1 MNPQTGRRR
10 LNHWVEDL
18 FPARY
23 ACTSEDLL
31 GSGEPSTLLAAGE
44 QARQSRALRLKDIYG
59 TVFREQAEAAREA
72 RLKHIAGIIVRE
84 YPEESAARDDSA
96 GSSRESEGR
105 ADGAG
110 GVDVEELATEARCLW
125 SEEDVAVLRR
135 NAEEKNAQVRRL
147 KSVLTVSEADRGEL
161 RARCERLEA
170 ALSEST
176 RTGLAARQEA
186 DRRAMH
192 CRQLEC
198 EVQKLQKSLGA
209 LQEVV
214 SATQRQ
220 ASQCRRD
227 LHSARLQQQQLRAR
241 KQEIKSQL
249 QKASQEFL
257 LKEAELHGT
266 MELRYKSSLA
276 ELQAELGRTRE
287 ELQKERRARGRDLAS
302 LELLRRHFEN
312 LQAPRVDDCMKITH
326 W

>member
-1 MNPQTGRRR
+1 MNPHTGRRR

-23 ACTSEDLL
+23 ACTSDDLL
-31 GSGEPSTLLAAGE
+31 GSDEPSPSLAAGE
-44 QARQSRALRLKDIYG
+44 QARQSRARRLKDIYG
-59 TVFREQAEAAREA
+59 AVFGEQVEAAREA
-72 RLKHIAGIIVRE
+72 RLKHIASSMVRE
-84 YPEESAARDDSA
+84 YPEKYAARDDLA
-96 GSSRESEGR
+96 GSPRESER
-105 ADGAG
+105 RVDGAG
-110 GVDVEELATEARCLW
+110 DMDVEELTTEPRCLW
-125 SEEDVAVLRR
+125 SKEDVAVFRR
-135 NAEEKNAQVRRL
+135 NAEEKDAQLRRL

-161 RARCERLEA
+161 RARCERLEKD
-170 ALSEST
+170 LSESV

-198 EVQKLQKSLGA
+198 EVHKLQKSLGA
-209 LQEVV
+209 LQEGV
-214 SATQRQ
+214 SAAQSQ

-227 LHSARLQQQQLRAR
+227 LHAARLQQQQLRAR
-241 KQEIKSQL
+241 KQEMKSEL

-257 LKEAELHGT
+257 LKEAELHGK
-266 MELRYKSSLA
+266 MELRYKSALA

-287 ELQKERRARGRDLAS
+287 ELQRERQARGRDLAS
-302 LELLRRHFEN
+302 LELLRRHFLN